1 MLGLSPSCRH
11 CGPGRRSSHMPVRL
25 VAGAVMLAVLT
36 AADDPQQCREAMAS
50 YNEMVVAVHAAVRA
64 YEGACGR
71 ASGGTTAASTTLS
84 SR

>member
-1 MLGLSPSCRH
+1 
-11 CGPGRRSSHMPVRL
+11 
-25 VAGAVMLAVLT
+25 VMLAVLT

-71 ASGGTTAASTTLS
+71 ASGGTTAAPTTLS

>member
-1 MLGLSPSCRH
+1 MQILITHGSLARTRVVQI
-11 CGPGRRSSHMPVRL
+11 GTAQV

-50 YNEMVVAVHAAVRA
+50 YNEMVAAVRA

-71 ASGGTTAASTTLS
+71 ASGGTTAAPTTLS